1 MPHICHPLCTK
12 APSTQSFPIRTKVV
26 EKRTLRPMLDKL
38 PDETLVSTSILFNI
52 SKTIVMSE
60 NFKSTVKNF
69 NQHLIIKEI
78 KIKHTDSTYLTD
90 SRIWQITTIRALL
103 QMNTCWNHMYD
114 WSEIKVSRQI
124 WKFLPS
130 VFKHL
135 LGILCAWHCANT
147 RNTILHIWLTL

>member
-38 PDETLVSTSILFNI
+38 PAETLVSTSILFNI

-90 SRIWQITTIRALL
+90 SRI
-103 QMNTCWNHMYD
+103 
-114 WSEIKVSRQI
+114 
-124 WKFLPS
+124 
-130 VFKHL
+130 
-135 LGILCAWHCANT
+135 
-147 RNTILHIWLTL
+147 